1 MSHPFKLYLI
11 GSLRNPMIPIVA
23 NIIRARGIEVFDDWY
38 SAGSTADDCWRD
50 YERAR
55 GHTYLEALKGHA
67 ARNVFEFDRR
77 HLEASDGALL
87 LLPAGQGKWT
97 SILLEKEAAS
107 APEFRYDV
115 MYQFVDLVTD
125 NLEEVILNLER
136 RSWKPPKSS

>member
-87 LLPAGQGKWT
+87 LLPAGQSGHLELGWMAGQGKW
-97 SILLEKEAAS
+97 
-107 APEFRYDV
+107 
-115 MYQFVDLVTD
+115 
-125 NLEEVILNLER
+125 
-136 RSWKPPKSS
+136 